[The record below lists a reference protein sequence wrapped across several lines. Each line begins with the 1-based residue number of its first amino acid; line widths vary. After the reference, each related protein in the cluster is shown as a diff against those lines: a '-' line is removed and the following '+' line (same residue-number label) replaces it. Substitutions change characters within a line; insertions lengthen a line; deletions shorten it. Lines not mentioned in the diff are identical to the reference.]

1 MRRIEQVEVRR
12 IERGWGEA
20 EEAADG
26 ARPGWECGG
35 SSEVDFCRGVPLYS
49 TVV

>member
-1 MRRIEQVEVRR
+1 VQQIEQVGVRR

-26 ARPGWECGG
+26 ARWECGG

-49 TVV
+49 TIV